1 MAPIQKN
8 SKMKKRLH
16 IDIETYS
23 PESLADCGVYRY
35 AEHPDFRILL
45 FAYAFDDAPVTVI
58 DLASGG
64 TLPSPVLRSLKDP
77 GVVKVAHNATFE
89 RVCIGS
95 MLGTTLHPGQWECT
109 MVQCARCGLPMS
121 LGEAAKALGLEAQ
134 KMTEGKKLIK
144 QFCTYH
150 EAPAGL
156 FGAQGGPMLPND
168 DPKGWETFKEYCRMD
183 VEVERQID
191 KALAWLEPLADEHY
205 LYAIDQ
211 LINDRGV
218 MVDLDLVD
226 NAARMDNIYKARLS
240 VEAQAVTGLAN
251 PNSATQLKG
260 WIKERTGLQ
269 LESMRKEDLPDIK
282 KATTDKD
289 VLRVLDIR
297 AELNKTSCT
306 KYEAMQKTVCK
317 DGRVRGLLQH
327 HGTRTGRWAGRLV
340 QMQNLPQN
348 HLSDLDL
355 ARQIVKDGDL
365 DTLELCYGNVPD
377 TLSQLIR
384 TAFVAP
390 EGKTFAVCDF
400 SAIEAR
406 VLAWL
411 AGEEWVLEVFRGHG
425 KIYEATAAQ
434 MYGCDISEIGK
445 TDPRRQKGKI
455 AVLALGYGG
464 GTGALEAMA
473 HNYHMTL
480 SKEDM
485 AGIVD
490 DWRTANPNIVKVW
503 SKLERAAKRC
513 CATGVDQ
520 STCGLIFRRR
530 PEDGTMTIEL
540 PSGRLLCYR
549 SMMHGTNRWGKESLK
564 FMGTNSQTKRWEWI
578 ETYGGKLTE
587 NVVQAI
593 ARDCLAHT
601 LIMMHQNGWKVVFH
615 VHDEVIAEVDAQT
628 QGQIDYAMRAIQDI
642 FSDVPLWAEGLPLK
656 GAGYTTPYYL
666 KD

>member
-1 MAPIQKN
+1 MIN
-8 SKMKKRLH
+8 NRLH

-23 PESLADCGVYRY
+23 PEALADCGVHRY

-45 FAYAFDDAPVTVI
+45 FAYAFGDNPVIVI
-58 DLASGG
+58 DLASGVS
-64 TLPSPVLRSLKDP
+64 LPAPVRRALTDP
-77 GVVKVAHNATFE
+77 KIIKVAHNATFE
-89 RVCIGS
+89 RTCIGA
-95 MLGTTLHPGQWECT
+95 MLGTTLDPKQWECT
-109 MVQCARCGLPMS
+109 MIQCARCGLPMS
-121 LGEAAKALGLEAQ
+121 LGEAAKVLGLEAQ

-150 EAPAGL
+150 EAPTGL
-156 FGAQGGPMLPND
+156 FGAQSGPMRPCD

-183 VEVERQID
+183 VEVERQLD
-191 KALAWLEPLADEHY
+191 KALEWLEPTQEEKD
-205 LYAIDQ
+205 LYTIDQ
-211 LINDRGV
+211 VINDRGV
-218 MVDLDLVD
+218 KIDLELVD
-226 NAARMDNIYKARLS
+226 NAVRIDTIYKARLN
-240 VEAQAVTGLAN
+240 VEAQRITGLAN
-251 PNSATQLKG
+251 PNSAAQLKT
-260 WIKERTGLQ
+260 WINDRTGLD
-269 LESMRKEDLPDIK
+269 LDTLRKDDLPDIK
-282 KATTDKD
+282 KATDDKE

-297 AELNKTSCT
+297 AELNKTSTT
-306 KYEAMQKTVCK
+306 KYETMQKVVGK
-317 DGRVRGLLQH
+317 GGRVRGLLQH

-348 HLSDLDL
+348 HICDIDF
-355 ARQIVKDGDL
+355 ARQLLKEGDL
-365 DTLELCYGNVPD
+365 DMIEICYGNVPD

-390 EGKTFAVCDF
+390 EGHAFAVCDF

-434 MYGCDISEIGK
+434 MYGVPIEEITK

-464 GTGALEAMA
+464 GTGALAAMGGTR
-473 HNYHMTL
+473 MGLT
-480 SKEDM
+480 EDDM
-485 AGIVD
+485 AGIVE
-490 DWRTANPNIVKVW
+490 DWRKANPRIVKTW
-503 SKLERAAKRC
+503 SKLETAVKRC
-513 CATGVDQ
+513 CTTGLDQ
-520 STCGLIFRRR
+520 STCGLIFHRR
-530 PEDGTMTIEL
+530 PEDGTLTIQL

-549 SMMHGTNRWGKESLK
+549 NMTLGTNRWGNESLK
-564 FMGTNSQTKRWEWI
+564 FQGTNSTTKRWEWI

-587 NVVQAI
+587 NIVQAI

-601 LIMMHQNGWKVVFH
+601 LAKVEDLYNVVFH
-615 VHDEVIAEVDAQT
+615 VHDEIVCEVKTERDELS
-628 QGQIDYAMRAIQDI
+628 RIQEI
-642 FSDVPLWAEGLPLK
+642 FSQTASWAEGLPLK

>member
-1 MAPIQKN
+1 MTN
-8 SKMKKRLH
+8 NRLH

-23 PESLADCGVYRY
+23 PESLADCGVHRY
-35 AEHPDFRILL
+35 AAHPDFRILL
-45 FAYAFDDAPVTVI
+45 FAYAFGDNPVTVI
-58 DLASGG
+58 DLASGM
-64 TLPSPVLRSLKDP
+64 TLPAPVRRALTDP
-77 GVVKVAHNATFE
+77 KITKVAHNATFE
-89 RVCIGS
+89 RTCIGA
-95 MLGTTLHPGQWECT
+95 MMGQQLDPEQWECT
-109 MVQCARCGLPMS
+109 MTQCARCGLPMS

-156 FGAQGGPMLPND
+156 FGSQGGPMQPND

-183 VEVERQID
+183 VEVERELD
-191 KALAWLEPLADEHY
+191 KALAWLEPTGDEQY

-211 LINDRGV
+211 IINDTGV
-218 MVDLDLVD
+218 QIDLELVD
-226 NAARMDNIYKARLS
+226 NAVRIDSIYKARLN
-240 VEAQAVTGLAN
+240 VEAQRITGLSN
-251 PNSATQLKG
+251 PNSAAQLKT
-260 WIKERTGLQ
+260 WISERTGLE
-269 LESMRKEDLPDIK
+269 LDTLRKDDLPDIK
-282 KATTDKD
+282 KATDDPD
-289 VLRVLDIR
+289 VQRVLDIR
-297 AELNKTSCT
+297 AELNKTSTT
-306 KYEAMQKTVCK
+306 KYETMQKVVGA
-317 DGRVRGLLQH
+317 DGRVRGLLQF

-348 HLSDLDL
+348 HISDIDL
-355 ARQIVKDGDL
+355 ARELLKEGDL
-365 DTLELCYGNVPD
+365 DMIEICYGNVPD

-390 EGKTFAVCDF
+390 EGQTFAVCDF

-434 MYGCDISEIGK
+434 MYGVPIEEITK

-464 GTGALEAMA
+464 GTGALAAMGGA
-473 HNYHMTL
+473 RMGLT
-480 SKEDM
+480 EDDM

-490 DWRTANPNIVKVW
+490 DWRKANPHIVKTW
-503 SKLERAAKRC
+503 SELETAVKRC
-513 CATGVDQ
+513 CTTGIDQ
-520 STCGLIFRRR
+520 ATCGLIFHKR
-530 PEDGTMTIEL
+530 PEDGTLTVEL

-549 SMMHGTNRWGKESLK
+549 NMTLGTNRWGKESLK
-564 FMGTNSQTKRWEWI
+564 YMGTNSTTKRWEWI

-587 NVVQAI
+587 NIVQAI

-601 LIMMHQNGWKVVFH
+601 IIQLYERNYNIVFH
-615 VHDEVIAEVDAQT
+615 VHDEVVCEVDNELDSAKEHL
-628 QGQIDYAMRAIQDI
+628 AAIQEI
-642 FSDVPLWAEGLPLK
+642 FADTPLWAEGLPLK
-656 GAGYTTPYYL
+656 GAGYITPYYL